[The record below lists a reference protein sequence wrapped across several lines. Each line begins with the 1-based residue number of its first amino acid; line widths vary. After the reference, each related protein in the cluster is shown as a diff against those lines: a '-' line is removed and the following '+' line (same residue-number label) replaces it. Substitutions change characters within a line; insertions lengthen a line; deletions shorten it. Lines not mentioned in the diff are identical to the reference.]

1 MAKPNYQYE
10 KRQRDLAKKQKQEEK
25 RRQKL
30 AAKAAEEGGVASP
43 EESSDDLA
51 EAEAT
56 PGNETTPDA

>member
-10 KRQRDLAKKQKQEEK
+10 KRQRDLAKKQKQDEK

-30 AAKAAEEGGVASP
+30 AAKAAEEGGAASP
-43 EESSDDLA
+43 EDSSDDIA

-56 PGNETTPDA
+56 PGNGTVPDA

>member
-30 AAKAAEEGGVASP
+30 ADKAAEEGGVAAP
-43 EESSDDLA
+43 EDSSGDSA

-56 PGNETTPDA
+56 PGNEAAPDA

>member
-30 AAKAAEEGGVASP
+30 AAKVAEEGGVASP
-43 EESSDDLA
+43 EEASDDMA
-51 EAEAT
+51 EAETT